1 MTMKVLFYY
10 YYLFYNKLF
19 PEADPQLTA
28 ILVLSFSESTVIII
42 GYNLIFGYLFCS
54 ILTKYYMMGITLM
67 IVLVNSLFYLTPK
80 NIKDIIKAKPSFYGN
95 HKLTVA
101 LVGFFFILTISSIFW
116 RSDLS
121 DFILENCQK
130 K

>member
-1 MTMKVLFYY
+1 MMKVLFYY

-28 ILVLSFSESTVIII
+28 ILVLSFSESTLIII
-42 GYNLIFGYLFCS
+42 SLNFVFGYLFCS
-54 ILTKYYMMGITLM
+54 VLTKYYMTGITLI

-80 NIKDIIKAKPSFYGN
+80 NIKDIIKAKPNFYGN
-95 HKLTVA
+95 HRLTVA
-101 LVGFFFILTISSIFW
+101 LVGFFFILTISSLFW
-116 RSDLS
+116 MSSLS
-121 DFILENCQK
+121 DFILKNCPK